1 MNDDERI
8 NQVYRKIER
17 EKVLINAAT
26 AMRQSS
32 NPQVQASLDSQIRE
46 SKKGIEYL
54 EERMRELQ
62 MRRMENMGGGSGA
75 PQPPAHAGMSP
86 PQRNARDPQRIG
98 APTPPPKNGGS
109 GYVEQGDYGDPA
121 NGGYMNNPKGGH
133 GMMPPRPPFGPPSP
147 EATIPKSRPNYTK
160 LGEGFIHAGR

>member
-46 SKKGIEYL
+46 SKK
-54 EERMRELQ
+54 
-62 MRRMENMGGGSGA
+62 
-75 PQPPAHAGMSP
+75 
-86 PQRNARDPQRIG
+86 
-98 APTPPPKNGGS
+98 
-109 GYVEQGDYGDPA
+109 
-121 NGGYMNNPKGGH
+121 
-133 GMMPPRPPFGPPSP
+133 
-147 EATIPKSRPNYTK
+147 
-160 LGEGFIHAGR
+160 